1 MQITMMSRYGF
12 CRELRRRV
20 AEVEATPRDLKRA
33 NPLAKSPRSL
43 SSGPHIKGGFSPGGR
58 GGRYLAVTLATCRAK
73 LSGGKLAIPILPP
86 GLRTPGSSLAVFKS
100 ARADI
105 CA

>member
-1 MQITMMSRYGF
+1 MRP
-12 CRELRRRV
+12 RELYMKLRRRV
-20 AEVEATPRDLKRA
+20 AEVEATPLDLKSA
-33 NPLAKSPRSL
+33 NPLAKSSRSL
-43 SSGPHIKGGFSPGGR
+43 FSVPYRKGGFSPGGR
-58 GGRYLAVTLATCRAK
+58 GGSYLAVTLATCRAK
-73 LSGGKLAIPILPP
+73 LSGVKLASPILPP